1 MNFFSNHKYKS
12 YKKVKIT
19 MTNIIYQ
26 NKKGNLYDKRIMDKW
41 QH

>member
-1 MNFFSNHKYKS
+1 MNFFSNHKYS

-26 NKKGNLYDKRIMDKW
+26 NKKSNIFDKTIMKKL
-41 QH
+41 QS